1 MILLATKNTRSHEK
15 ELRIVN
21 SHQVLFRKM
30 TISVILINR
39 KACLPNNVAQLVD
52 VASLHLFVSF
62 CVFCGKG
69 THAMRNGFAPRRHS
83 AF

>member
-21 SHQVLFRKM
+21 SHQVLFLKM
-30 TISVILINR
+30 TISVILVNR

-52 VASLHLFVSF
+52 VAPLHLFVLF
-62 CVFCGKG
+62 VAKDEVGAK
-69 THAMRNGFAPRRHS
+69 
-83 AF
+83 